1 MKISKKYSNFV
12 FVLLVAFFMSMLM
25 SFIAVLVN
33 EGFSANLIF
42 LWLKSWAVVFPTAFF
57 VAYLVLPKIRSF
69 VDKMT
74 E

>member
-25 SFIAVLVN
+25 SFVIVLIN
-33 EGFSANLIF
+33 IGFSADLIS
-42 LWLKSWAVVFPTAFF
+42 LWLKSWAIAFPIAFC
-57 VAYLVLPKIRSF
+57 VGYLVVPRIRRF
-69 VDKMT
+69 VDNIV